1 MMISVWI
8 GGEVCYVDSKNIK
21 KLIKKYGKY
30 IKNDKLSWTLAYLIN
45 KGYVV
50 YLNDKGEDRTDE
62 ALKAIDNTLKIL
74 GINWRDVK
82 QIAEG

>member
-1 MMISVWI
+1 MMMSVWI
-8 GGEVCYVDSKNIK
+8 GGEVCYIDSKNIK

-45 KGYVV
+45 RGCIRYI
-50 YLNDKGEDRTDE
+50 NDKEEDRTDE

-74 GINWRDVK
+74 GINWKDVK
-82 QIAEG
+82 QIAES